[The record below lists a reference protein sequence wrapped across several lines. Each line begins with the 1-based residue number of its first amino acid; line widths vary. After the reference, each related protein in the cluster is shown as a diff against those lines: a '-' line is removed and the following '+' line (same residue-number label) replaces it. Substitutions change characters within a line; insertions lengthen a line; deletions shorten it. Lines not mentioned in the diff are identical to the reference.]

1 MAPSRLVSRPLPS
14 AILLALAIA
23 IAGAPASGS
32 DEEERG
38 PPAAFATGAILDMAA
53 YAEVP
58 RGPPLTRGDY
68 TNIPPRRL
76 LEAFSPTPGDQ
87 GEQGSCVGWAVAY
100 AARTLA
106 EAQSQGL
113 DRRPQVD
120 SDVFSPSFV
129 YNQLYDGDCLE
140 SGARIDHALM
150 LLEDL
155 GVPLLRDYPYDPR
168 TCSQPITPGHLA
180 LAENYRIA
188 GWRAVTPPGA
198 RAGHVPVR
206 RALAADRPVIIG
218 MAVPPSFHAFRA
230 SAGNGGLWEP
240 TQEEIWDREDGLLR
254 YGHAM
259 TAIGY
264 DDDRFGGAFRVIN
277 SWGTDWGD
285 GGYFWITY
293 ADFRDFVFQAFEM
306 IPREP
311 PPPPVPVEPNIGGSL
326 RFEHIGGAE
335 MTARRSGPLTWR
347 MTDPYPS
354 GTRFRAELTGLH
366 GGQVYVLGGDLTG
379 RYVELFPRDRRTSAI
394 LTAGDTLVLPGPT
407 EDHYTRMDDS
417 VGTDF
422 YVVLFAR
429 RALDIGSVLARVNG
443 ASGDTRARLAAAL
456 GERLDSLPELLTHPA
471 GGIGFEASVADEGV
485 VALVVEIEHVAAPPV
500 TVDHDPPRIVVL
512 TPEADLFHEIA
523 TGRDERLVAERRF
536 TLRGI
541 AQDASPIQDLRVE
554 EALSSRFS
562 SLGPFE
568 AVVELPPGASEGA
581 FTITATDR
589 AGNSASL
596 ILQVSLGG
604 D

>member
-1 MAPSRLVSRPLPS
+1 MAPTTLAPRHLPL
-14 AILLALAIA
+14 AVLLALSLS
-23 IAGAPASGS
+23 GAPLSADDEVARSPSG
-32 DEEERG
+32 
-38 PPAAFATGAILDMAA
+38 AFATGAVLDMAA
-53 YAEVP
+53 YAEAP
-58 RGPPLTRGDY
+58 RVPPLTRGDY
-68 TNIPPRRL
+68 TRIPPQRL
-76 LEAFSPTPGDQ
+76 LESFSPTPGDQ
-87 GEQGSCVGWAVAY
+87 GAQGSCVGWAVAY

-106 EAQSQGL
+106 EAQSQGVD
-113 DRRPQVD
+113 DRPLID
-120 SDVFSPSFV
+120 GTVFSPSFV
-129 YNQLYDGDCLE
+129 YNQIHGGDCIE

-155 GVPLLRDYPYDPR
+155 GVPLLQDFPYDPV
-168 TCSQPITPGHLA
+168 TCSQPITPRHLA
-180 LAENYRIA
+180 LAESYRIA

-198 RAGHVPVR
+198 RSGHVPVR
-206 RALAADRPVIIG
+206 RSLAADRPVIIG
-218 MAVPPSFHAFRA
+218 MAVPPSFHAFRG

-240 TQEEIWDREDGLLR
+240 TQEEIWDREDGLLH

-259 TAIGY
+259 TVIGY
-264 DDDRFGGAFRVIN
+264 DDARFGGAFRVIN

-347 MTDPYPS
+347 MTEPYPS

-407 EDHYTRMDDS
+407 EDHYTRMDDTL
-417 VGTDF
+417 GTDF

-429 RALDIGSVLARVNG
+429 QALDVGAVLARVDA
-443 ASGDTRARLAAAL
+443 ASGDPRARLAAAL
-456 GERLDSLPELLTHPA
+456 GERLDSRPELLTYPA

-485 VALVVEIEHVAAPPV
+485 VALVVEIEHVAAPPQAI
-500 TVDHDPPRIVVL
+500 DHDPPRIVVL
-512 TPEADLFHEIA
+512 TPAVDLFHEIA
-523 TGRDERLVAERRF
+523 TGRDERLIDERRF

-554 EALSSRFS
+554 GALSSRFS

-589 AGNSASL
+589 AGNSAAMVL
-596 ILQVSLGG
+596 RVSLGG